1 MNFVVGSLWKTGQ
14 NLSVSDTFLC
24 PPITFFLVQ
33 IQLWN
38 LHMGK
43 RWVHATCFYTF
54 RLHSYSCKK
63 GKKIKIW
70 RDFSSLSNLTSIV
83 PTPCLL
89 ARTCHADTAV
99 STVLNTTHIDNNTK
113 TTHNECKLGSSYMHS
128 TLHVRQRVIY
138 RLLCCQCQYWSTVT
152 PLKRCIILIA
162 IQFCY
167 TPKTVLRCL

>member
-99 STVLNTTHIDNNTK
+99 STVLNTTHIDNNTIQRRH
-113 TTHNECKLGSSYMHS
+113 TMSASSPVLTCTRLYMCDKELYTGFFAAS
-128 TLHVRQRVIY
+128 VNTGLQLHHWKDV
-138 RLLCCQCQYWSTVT
+138 S
-152 PLKRCIILIA
+152 
-162 IQFCY
+162 F
-167 TPKTVLRCL
+167 